1 MNRIELHEAIN
12 TSLQH
17 ILPEL
22 FKKAISFQ
30 RKIDSMPDMLTR
42 TDAANALNISLS
54 SLDKII
60 KSGEITL
67 VYLPDIS
74 YPRIQKS
81 EIEELMTTKECRT
94 L

>member
-1 MNRIELHEAIN
+1 MSDLELHEAMK
-12 TSLQH
+12 TSILH

-42 TDAANALNISLS
+42 TETANALNISLS

-81 EIEELMTTKECRT
+81 EIQELMTNNECRT
-94 L
+94 S